1 MKDPTRGGLN
11 GALNEMASKAN
22 VGVIIREAEI
32 PIQDAVRAASE
43 MLGIDPLQITNE
55 GKAVMAV
62 DPDKCQ
68 DLLAAIKKT
77 KYGRYAREIGEVVD
91 SHRGDVLIE
100 TVVGGK
106 RLLET
111 PVGDPAPRI
120 C

>member
-11 GALNEMASKAN
+11 SALNEMASKAN
-22 VGVIIREAEI
+22 VGILIKESDI
-32 PIQDAVRAASE
+32 PILDAVRAASE

-62 DPDKCQ
+62 KESKCNAV
-68 DLLAAIKKT
+68 LEAIKKT
-77 KYGRYAREIGEVVD
+77 KYGQNARIIGDVVD
-91 SHRGDVLIE
+91 SHPGDVIME
-100 TVVGGK
+100 TVVSGK
-106 RLLET
+106 RLLES